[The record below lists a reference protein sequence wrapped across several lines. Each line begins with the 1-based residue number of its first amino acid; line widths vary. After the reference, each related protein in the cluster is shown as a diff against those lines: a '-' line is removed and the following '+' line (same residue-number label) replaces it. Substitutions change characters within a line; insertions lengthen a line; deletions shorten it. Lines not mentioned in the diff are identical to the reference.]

1 MQMLLAATAVI
12 QFCAQA
18 FSLYAYQ
25 TAIYEI
31 FTDQARDPVYCLRQQ
46 SRCAVHASA
55 PNADYT
61 AVDLCKGAFRAYTRS
76 PTL

>member
-1 MQMLLAATAVI
+1 MRRWGVTQVLLAATAVI

-31 FTDQARDPVYCLRQQ
+31 FTDQVRLQ
-46 SRCAVHASA
+46 
-55 PNADYT
+55 T
-61 AVDLCKGAFRAYTRS
+61 VDCVST
-76 PTL
+76 

>member
-1 MQMLLAATAVI
+1 MLLAATAVI

-31 FTDQARDPVYCLRQQ
+31 FTDQVQLPA
-46 SRCAVHASA
+46 CANIASLVFCCVCIRIVVEREQHAHTLHSA
-55 PNADYT
+55 GTMLLLHADT
-61 AVDLCKGAFRAYTRS
+61 G
-76 PTL
+76 